1 LDSLHLALD
10 SLLLAVLDNLHL
22 ALASPQQ
29 ALDNQ
34 QQVVLASHHQAPV
47 SVRHSANPQRVQAL

>member
-10 SLLLAVLDNLHL
+10 SLHLALDNLHL

>member
-34 QQVVLASHHQAPV
+34 QQAPV